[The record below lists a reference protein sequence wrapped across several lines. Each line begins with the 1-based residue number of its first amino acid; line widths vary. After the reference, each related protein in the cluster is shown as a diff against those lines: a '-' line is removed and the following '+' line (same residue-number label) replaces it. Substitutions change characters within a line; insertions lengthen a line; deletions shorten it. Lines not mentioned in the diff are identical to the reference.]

1 MKPGLIIWN
10 TICLV
15 FFFLGFGM
23 WMQKCQDDYSTYID
37 KSKLDS
43 IQKSIIQIQTRVDSL
58 NVQKKKLVSEQ
69 KIIHEESTKTIER
82 ILLAPDTAQN
92 QITRYLIDEHRK
104 IDSTRD

>member
-23 WMQKCQDDYSTYID
+23 ILDRCQETFTEVKD

-43 IQKSIIQIQTRVDSL
+43 IQNSINLIKTQVDSL

-69 KIIHEESTKTIER
+69 KTIHEESTKTIER

>member
-10 TICLV
+10 TLCLV

-23 WMQKCQDDYSTYID
+23 WMQKCQDDFTEVKD

-43 IQKSIIQIQTRVDSL
+43 IQNSINLMKTQVDSL
-58 NVQKKKLVSEQ
+58 NVKKKKLVSEQ

-82 ILLAPDTAQN
+82 ILLYPDSSQ
-92 QITRYLIDEHRK
+92 YLITQELIWKHK
-104 IDSTRD
+104 QLDSIK

>member
-69 KIIHEESTKTIER
+69 RTIHEESTKTIER
-82 ILLAPDTAQN
+82 ILLAPDSSQHL
-92 QITRYLIDEHRK
+92 ITEELIWKHK
-104 IDSTRD
+104 QLDSIK

>member
-23 WMQKCQDDYSTYID
+23 TLDRCQESFIEVKDD
-37 KSKLDS
+37 SKLDS
-43 IQKSIIQIQTRVDSL
+43 IKNSINLIKTQVDSL

-69 KIIHEESTKTIER
+69 RTIHEESTKTIER
-82 ILLAPDTAQN
+82 ILLAPDSSQ
-92 QITRYLIDEHRK
+92 YLITQELIWKHK
-104 IDSTRD
+104 QLDSIK

>member
-23 WMQKCQDDYSTYID
+23 ILDRCQESFVEVKDD
-37 KSKLDS
+37 SKLDS
-43 IQKSIIQIQTRVDSL
+43 IKNSINLIKTQVDSL

-69 KIIHEESTKTIER
+69 RTIHEESTKTIER
-82 ILLAPDTAQN
+82 ILLAPDSSQ
-92 QITRYLIDEHRK
+92 YLITQELIWKHK
-104 IDSTRD
+104 QLDSIK

>member
-43 IQKSIIQIQTRVDSL
+43 IQKSITQIQTRVDSL

-69 KIIHEESTKTIER
+69 KTIHEESTKTIER
-82 ILLAPDTAQN
+82 ILLAPDSSQHL
-92 QITRYLIDEHRK
+92 ITEELIWKHK
-104 IDSTRD
+104 QLDSIK

>member
-10 TICLV
+10 TLCLV

-23 WMQKCQDDYSTYID
+23 WMQKCQDDYTTFIN

-43 IQKSIIQIQTRVDSL
+43 IQNSINLMKTQVDSL
-58 NVQKKKLVSEQ
+58 NVKKKKLVSEQ

-82 ILLAPDTAQN
+82 ILLAPDSSQHL
-92 QITRYLIDEHRK
+92 ITEELIGKHK
-104 IDSTRD
+104 QLDSIK